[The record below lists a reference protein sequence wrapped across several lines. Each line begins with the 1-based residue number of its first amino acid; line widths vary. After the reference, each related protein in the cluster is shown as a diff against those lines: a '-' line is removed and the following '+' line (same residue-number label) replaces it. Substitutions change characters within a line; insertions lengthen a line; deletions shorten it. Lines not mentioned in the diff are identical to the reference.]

1 MADKDR
7 QGKTVLRPFEGTDQ
21 VDRQRSVI
29 LTHDGLTNQ
38 IKAKAQKSEDE
49 KNEIARLEAAR
60 VNSILDQVDKIEVDL
75 VGTLANAGNVAGG
88 AIPTRRKMAEVVE
101 KSLGAI
107 ANLPPAVLKMVIGA
121 YLSDS
126 GTKPAGQKWP
136 NKYPTDSSG
145 RKNVSDIK
153 AVLDSCKDQTFNGH
167 CLVSLLASIY
177 RDRIERKLQRREEPQ
192 RITVDPFGRRQPHA
206 ATVTNVSASANLPE
220 ADAILNDGEML
231 ERFGNAIKVLKM
243 KDEFKLG
250 QASAEEVKRAKKVA
264 EILRERH
271 AGYKEGKLK
280 EVGLGDKANHP
291 VFKFAEDNFH
301 CGGAL
306 LVAYEMVKEE
316 LAFTYSG
323 DAVLKPPSDE
333 AFVDIT
339 GDILM
344 HWGAYMYA
352 DMNLMAWIRSGKA
365 CGGTEDSGRFKARIV
380 AHLKAAKN
388 EALGRGD
395 GKITFYQRYVSEDID
410 TSTRERVERAKVAKG
425 IHEHLKVKVGFAIDP
440 NSDYSSLCDG
450 STFVWSKEIL
460 EYLSKKDRGGL
471 KTQKEKQCELLCYFW
486 EHMLELLMEKDK
498 NVSWSAGWEAYIGVG
513 KVLVDLAGEGSEE
526 EDE

>member
-1 MADKDR
+1 MVR
-7 QGKTVLRPFEGTDQ
+7 QMKE
-21 VDRQRSVI
+21 
-29 LTHDGLTNQ
+29 
-38 IKAKAQKSEDE
+38 KAQKAEDDRY
-49 KNEIARLEAAR
+49 EIAMLEVAR
-60 VNSILDQVDKIEVDL
+60 VDSILDQVDKIEVDL
-75 VGTLANAGNVAGG
+75 VATLANAGNVAGG

-177 RDRIERKLQRREEPQ
+177 RDRLERKLQRREEPQ
-192 RITVDPFGRRQPHA
+192 RITVDPFGRRQPHT

-231 ERFGNAIKVLKM
+231 ERFGDAVKVLKM
-243 KDEFKLG
+243 KDRFKLG

-301 CGGAL
+301 VGGAL

>member
-1 MADKDR
+1 MR
-7 QGKTVLRPFEGTDQ
+7 LQEGIQ
-21 VDRQRSVI
+21 QLDRQRTLL
-29 LTHDGLTNQ
+29 LTHDEMARQ
-38 IKAKAQKSEDE
+38 MKEKAQKAED
-49 KNEIARLEAAR
+49 NRYEIAMLEVAR
-60 VNSILDQVDKIEVDL
+60 VGSILEKVNEIEVDL
-75 VGTLANAGNVAGG
+75 VATLANAGIVAGG
-88 AIPTRRKMAEVVE
+88 AIPTRRKMAEVAE

-107 ANLPPAVLKMVIGA
+107 ADLSPALLKMVIGS
-121 YLSDS
+121 YLTDS
-126 GTKPAGQKWP
+126 GTKPTGQKWP
-136 NKYPTDSSG
+136 SKYPADSRG
-145 RKNVSDIK
+145 RKNVSEIK
-153 AVLDSCKDQTFNGH
+153 TVLDNCKDQTFNEH

-177 RDRIERKLQRREEPQ
+177 RDRLERKLQRREEPQ
-192 RITVDPFGRRQPHA
+192 RITVDPFGRQHPHV
-206 ATVTNVSASANLPE
+206 ATVTNVSASINLPS
-220 ADAILNDGEML
+220 ADAILKDGEML
-231 ERFGNAIKVLKM
+231 GRFENAVKVLKM
-243 KDEFKLG
+243 KDRFKLG
-250 QASAEEVKRAKKVA
+250 QASAEEVKRAKKVT
-264 EILRERH
+264 EMLRERH

-301 CGGAL
+301 IGGAL

-316 LAFTYSG
+316 LAFISSG

-344 HWGAYMYA
+344 YWGTYMYA

-395 GKITFYQRYVSEDID
+395 GKITFYQRYVSKDID
-410 TSTRERVERAKVAKG
+410 SSTRERVERAKVAKG

-471 KTQKEKQCELLCYFW
+471 KTQKEKQSELLCYFW

-526 EDE
+526 EEDEYI